1 MVSIAAMRAC
11 AACGACGVL
20 GTAWYATQP
29 APRASRASR
38 ASRPTHTV
46 VVHPPSYGKYVPYVA
61 VGVGLLYFGL
71 RSPYVTAH
79 QFKTTCGALRSQ
91 VSTVSAALDKVR
103 SLVLQRFGVVES
115 RLDDIERTLLTKTAE
130 IKRDVAHVETMLAR
144 MGGQVSTIETQT
156 ASSSSGVKMLCDVVA
171 RSLDNTLSDKV
182 AVAKRLYGMV

>member
-1 MVSIAAMRAC
+1 MVSVAALRAC
-11 AACGACGVL
+11 VACGACGVL

-29 APRASRASR
+29 APRPPR

-61 VGVGLLYFGL
+61 VGVGVLYFGL

-79 QFKTTCGALRSQ
+79 QFKTTCGALRAQ
-91 VSTVSAALDKVR
+91 VSTVSEALGKVR

-144 MGGQVSTIETQT
+144 MGAQVSTIETQT
-156 ASSSSGVKMLCDVVA
+156 ASSSSGVKLLCDVVA

-182 AVAKRLYGMV
+182 AVAKRLYGMVQ